1 MPKPPSDHHDLPR
14 TIGFF
19 GAVGILVGV
28 SIGSGIFAT
37 PSDIAKLLSNPW
49 LILLLWAVGGV
60 LCLFGALSY
69 TELAVVFPRSGG
81 LYNFLYHGFGRS
93 TAFVFGWAYM
103 LLIKPFAAGGIA
115 IVFALHL
122 DGLTAIQSRL
132 NALVGDSATL
142 SLQHWLG
149 EKWAMPPLVCLM
161 LIILTAINTIGM
173 RLGSGISVF
182 LTTIKAA
189 ALLAIASLAFILPGG
204 SSANF
209 AILPAGRPWFLVI
222 AAVMQ
227 SILWTYD
234 GWADVGAVAGEV
246 KDPQRQLPRIYI
258 LGTLLVI
265 ALYVAVNAAYFWIIP
280 LQDMR
285 ATDTVAPLVMSKLAG
300 PLGAKLVSAIIL
312 ISTLGST
319 HASIITGARVT
330 FAQANDGLLFRFLGK
345 ISTRETPANSL
356 WNQCILSCTCVLFL
370 QTFQKMADSFVF
382 TMWIF
387 YGLAA
392 VSVIVLRVKR
402 PDLPR
407 TFKCPGY
414 PFVPAAFAL
423 CALAMTIMTLV
434 ASITTWTQDSYL
446 PWMWIAILL
455 AGYPVYFAWNRWHG
469 KPDRAAAGP
478 SA

>member
-1 MPKPPSDHHDLPR
+1 MPTPTSDHHDLPR

-28 SIGSGIFAT
+28 SIGSGIFRT
-37 PSDIAKLLSNPW
+37 PASIARDLSNPW
-49 LILLLWAVGGV
+49 LILLLWVLGGI
-60 LCLFGALSY
+60 LCLFGALAY

-115 IVFALHL
+115 IVFAEH
-122 DGLTAIQSRL
+122 L
-132 NALVGDSATL
+132 NALVGLQPWLNALVGEHSTAQ
-142 SLQHWLG
+142 LQHLLG
-149 EKWAMPPLVCLM
+149 ENWAMPPLVCVL
-161 LIILTAINTIGM
+161 LILLTWINTVGM
-173 RLGSGISVF
+173 RLGTGISVF
-182 LTTIKAA
+182 LTAIKVV
-189 ALLAIASLAFILPGG
+189 ALLAIAALAFILPGG
-204 SSANF
+204 TATNF
-209 AILPAGRPWFLVI
+209 ASLPASKAWYLVI
-222 AAVMQ
+222 ASVM
-227 SILWTYD
+227 SGILWTYD
-234 GWADVGAVAGEV
+234 GWSDVGAVAGEV

-265 ALYVAVNAAYFWIIP
+265 GLYVAVNAAYFWIIP
-280 LQDMR
+280 LAEMR
-285 ATDTVAPLVMSKLAG
+285 TTDTVAPLVMSKLAG
-300 PLGAKLVSAIIL
+300 ELGGKAVAAIIL

-345 ISTRETPANSL
+345 VSEHETPANSL
-356 WNQCILSCTCVLFL
+356 WNQCVLSCVCVLFL
-370 QTFQKMADSFVF
+370 QSFQNLADSFVF

-414 PFVPAAFAL
+414 PVVPAAFAL
-423 CALAMTIMTLV
+423 CALAMTVMTIV
-434 ASITTWTQDSYL
+434 TSDNRY
-446 PWMWIAILL
+446 PYMWIGILL
-455 AGYPVYFAWNRWHG
+455 AGYPVYFVWDRLTRHG
-469 KPDRAAAGP
+469 GDIQSPAR
-478 SA
+478 

>member
-1 MPKPPSDHHDLPR
+1 MPDPSTTPRDLPR

-28 SIGSGIFAT
+28 SIGSGIFRTPAT
-37 PSDIAKLLSNPW
+37 IARDLGSPW
-49 LILLLWAVGGV
+49 LILLLWIFGGV
-60 LCLFGALSY
+60 LCLFGALAY

-115 IVFALHL
+115 IVFAEH
-122 DGLTAIQSRL
+122 L
-132 NALVGDSATL
+132 NALVGLQPWLNTLVGEHATGR
-142 SLQHWLG
+142 LQHLLG
-149 EKWAMPPLVCLM
+149 ENWGMPPLVCVM
-161 LIILTAINTIGM
+161 LIVLTAINTVGM

-182 LTTIKAA
+182 LTAIKVV
-189 ALLAIASLAFILPGG
+189 ALLAIALLAFVLPGG

-209 AILPAGRPWFLVI
+209 ASLPAGKAWYLVI
-222 AAVMQ
+222 AAVM
-227 SILWTYD
+227 SGILWTYD
-234 GWADVGAVAGEV
+234 GWSDVGAVAGEV

-265 ALYVAVNAAYFWIIP
+265 GLYLAVNAAYFWMIP
-280 LQDMR
+280 LGEMR
-285 ATDTVAPLVMSKLAG
+285 TTETVAPLVMKKLAG
-300 PLGAKLVSAIIL
+300 EWGEKLVSAIIL

-330 FAQANDGLLFRFLGK
+330 FAQANDGLLFRFLGTV
-345 ISTRETPANSL
+345 SRRETPAHAL
-356 WNQCILSCTCVLFL
+356 WNQCVLSCVCVLFL
-370 QTFQKMADSFVF
+370 QSFQNLAESFVF

-407 TFKCPGY
+407 TFRCPGY
-414 PFVPAAFAL
+414 PVVPGVFAA
-423 CALAMTIMTLV
+423 CSLAMTVMTILT
-434 ASITTWTQDSYL
+434 SDTNYPL
-446 PWMWIAILL
+446 MWIAILL
-455 AGYPVYFAWNRWHG
+455 AGYPVYFVW
-469 KPDRAAAGP
+469 DRMRRRDARA
-478 SA
+478 S

>member
-1 MPKPPSDHHDLPR
+1 MPDPATPPRDLPR

-28 SIGSGIFAT
+28 SIGSGIFRT
-37 PSDIAKLLSNPW
+37 PASIARDLSNPW
-49 LILLLWAVGGV
+49 FILLLWVLGGI
-60 LCLFGALSY
+60 LCLFGALAY

-81 LYNFLYHGFGRS
+81 IYNFLYHGFGRS

-115 IVFALHL
+115 IVFAEH
-122 DGLTAIQSRL
+122 L
-132 NALVGDSATL
+132 NALTGLQPRLNVFVGEASTL
-142 SLQHWLG
+142 RLQHLLG
-149 EKWAMPPLVCLM
+149 DNWAMPPLVCVV
-161 LIILTAINTIGM
+161 LILLTAINTVGM

-182 LTTIKAA
+182 LTAIKVL
-189 ALLAIASLAFILPGG
+189 ALLTIASLAFILPGG

-209 AILPAGRPWFLVI
+209 ASLDAAKPWYLVI
-222 AAVMQ
+222 AAVL
-227 SILWTYD
+227 SNILWTYD
-234 GWADVGAVAGEV
+234 GWSDVGAVAGEV

-265 ALYVAVNAAYFWIIP
+265 GLYVAVNAAYFWIIP
-280 LQDMR
+280 LAEMR
-285 ATDTVAPLVMSKLAG
+285 ATDTVAPLVMKKIAG
-300 PLGAKLVSAIIL
+300 EWGERLVSAIIL

-330 FAQANDGLLFRFLGK
+330 FAQANDGLLFRFLGSVSK
-345 ISTRETPANSL
+345 GQTPAHAL
-356 WNQCILSCTCVLFL
+356 WNQCVLSCACVLFL
-370 QTFQKMADSFVF
+370 QSFQNLAESFVF

-392 VSVIVLRVKR
+392 VSVIVLRVQR

-414 PFVPAAFAL
+414 PMVPAAFAA
-423 CALAMTIMTLV
+423 CSLAMTVMTILT
-434 ASITTWTQDSYL
+434 SDNHYPL
-446 PWMWIAILL
+446 MWIAILL
-455 AGYPVYFAWNRWHG
+455 AGYPVYFVW
-469 KPDRAAAGP
+469 DRLRRRDTPPA
-478 SA
+478 